1 MAKKGN
7 LERTPAPAGWT
18 RLLPPVLAL
27 SFFLTVCL
35 LSPSAVKPVCMVLLL
50 LTLALS
56 FLRFPALRGRVTPAL
71 LALLLLAALDGF
83 STLYAVSG
91 KFALDEF
98 LKICAALCLTVC
110 LLAAAPSRA
119 PGRWIASI
127 LSGAAALAGLVSI
140 DLISTRIVS
149 GAFLKAVACFTP
161 DYEGLTGLE
170 AGVRM
175 TSLFA
180 NPNIFAGVAG
190 LGVLLALGLAL
201 SARTEGER
209 RVHLCCLSVGSL
221 AFLLAFSMGASAMI
235 ALAFLVYLVMER
247 RERRPAL
254 FALMAETLVLTL
266 VSSMLI
272 SLTSFDIWTGP
283 RPVPLLCAVLGAAAL
298 CALDQLLGRRLAERL
313 AKRGRGT
320 LFAAAGAVVL
330 LGAFLLLAC
339 NLTGAADLPAGG
351 ALRRA
356 AYPGPGDY
364 TLSVQAGGPVNVTI
378 ESQNQQETM
387 MHTSTVLYSGPAAD
401 AAFAVPEGSLVTYYN
416 FYADGAVRM
425 ESAEYMGTENGAV
438 PLGYPLLPGFIA
450 NRLQGLFA
458 NQNAIQR
465 FVFFSDGLK
474 LFRQN
479 PILGRGLGGYENG
492 IKSVQP
498 FYYETKYAHNHY
510 IQSLVETGVVGL
522 LLFLGLLAVSALSL
536 WRGRGREAA
545 PALAAALVFMAGHA
559 AVEVV
564 FSAYAYLP
572 FAFGVF
578 ALIGLACEE
587 TALPEPAAKPVQCGA
602 VALVCVLF
610 AAFAF
615 LLNGNLRAA
624 ALVENTPTMESLSR
638 AAALDRFEWAD
649 YALSYTL
656 NSLDVDADEAVRA
669 QADAYAE
676 RLSELDSNTIP
687 LYLSE
692 YYFATGRMEE
702 GLRMAEKY
710 VLYTSSDESA
720 WRSAFDL
727 LAAYETDSETY
738 RTGVLRIAE
747 RLDEWKQENLG
758 QIQLSEENEVFLSRL
773 RGDMG

>member
-1 MAKKGN
+1 
-7 LERTPAPAGWT
+7 
-18 RLLPPVLAL
+18 
-27 SFFLTVCL
+27 
-35 LSPSAVKPVCMVLLL
+35 MVLLL

-56 FLRFPALRGRVTPAL
+56 FLRFPALRGRITPAL
-71 LALLLLAALDGF
+71 LALLLLTALDGF

-98 LKICAALCLTVC
+98 LKICAAFCLTLC
-110 LLAAAPSRA
+110 LLAVAPGRE

-140 DLISTRIVS
+140 DLISTRFLS
-149 GAFLKAVACFTP
+149 GALLNLLFRVSS

-180 NPNIFAGVAG
+180 NPNIFAGIAG
-190 LGVLLALGLAL
+190 LGVLLALGLAI
-201 SARTEGER
+201 SARKEGER
-209 RVHLCCLSVGSL
+209 RAHLCCLSVSSL

-235 ALAFLVYLVMER
+235 ALAFLVYLIMER

-266 VSSMLI
+266 VSSAVI
-272 SLTSFDIWTGP
+272 SLTSFDAWTEP
-283 RPVPLLCAVLGAAAL
+283 RPIPLLCAVLGAAVL
-298 CALDQLLGRRLAERL
+298 CTLDQILGRRLAEQL

-339 NLTGAADLPAGG
+339 NLTGAAELPAGG
-351 ALRRA
+351 SLRRA
-356 AYPGPGDY
+356 AYPKPGDY
-364 TLSVQAGGPVNVTI
+364 TLSVQSSGPLNVTI
-378 ESQNQQETM
+378 ESQNQQDTM
-387 MHTSTVLYSGPAAD
+387 MHTSTVLYSGPAGG
-401 AAFAVPEGSLVTYYN
+401 AAFPVPEGSLVTYYN
-416 FYADGAVRM
+416 FPADSAVRF
-425 ESAEYMGTENGAV
+425 ESAEYRGPEDGAV

-474 LFRQN
+474 LFRKN
-479 PILGRGLGGYENG
+479 PILGRGLGGFENG
-492 IKSVQP
+492 IASVQP

-536 WRGRGREAA
+536 WKNRRREAV

-564 FSAYAYLP
+564 FSAFSYLP

-587 TALPEPAAKPVQCGA
+587 TVLPEKVAKPVQAGA
-602 VALVCVLF
+602 IAGACVLL

-624 ALVENTPTMESLSR
+624 ALVENAPTMENLDR

-656 NSLDVDADEAVRA
+656 NSLDEAPEGTRER
-669 QADAYAE
+669 ADAYAE
-676 RLSELDSNTIP
+676 RLSKLDSNTIP
-687 LYLSE
+687 LYLAE
-692 YYFATGRMEE
+692 YYFATGRSEE

-710 VLYTSSDESA
+710 ALYTASDETA
-720 WRSAFDL
+720 WCDVFNL
-727 LAAYETDSETY
+727 LAIYEEDSESY
-738 RTGVLRIAE
+738 RAGVLRIADH
-747 RLDEWKQENLG
+747 LDEWERENLG
-758 QIQLSEENEVFLSRL
+758 RIQLTEENKAFLIHL
-773 RGDMG
+773 RGDAG

>member
-1 MAKKGN
+1 MAKKGKTV
-7 LERTPAPAGWT
+7 RPPAPAGWT
-18 RLLPPVLAL
+18 RPLPPVLAL
-27 SFFLTVCL
+27 AFILTVCL
-35 LSPSAVKPVCMVLLL
+35 LLPSAVKPVCMVLLL

-56 FLRFPALRGRVTPAL
+56 FLRFPVLRGRVTPAL
-71 LALLLLAALDGF
+71 LALLLIVALDGF
-83 STLYAVSG
+83 SMFYAVSG

-98 LKICAALCLTVC
+98 LKICAAFCLTVC
-110 LLAAAPSRA
+110 LLAAAPARA
-119 PGRWIASI
+119 PGRWIASV
-127 LSGAAALAGLVSI
+127 LSGAAALSGLVSI
-140 DLISTRIVS
+140 DLISTRMIS
-149 GAFLKAVACFTP
+149 GAFLKLIARAAP
-161 DYEGLTGLE
+161 EYESLAGLE

-180 NPNIFAGVAG
+180 NPNIFAGIAG

-209 RVHLCCLSVGSL
+209 RVHLCCLSVSSL

-235 ALAFLVYLVMER
+235 ALAFLVYLMMER

-254 FALMAETLVLTL
+254 FALMVETLALTL
-266 VSSMLI
+266 VSSALI
-272 SLTSFDIWTGP
+272 SLTSFDVWTGP
-283 RPVPLLCAVLGAAAL
+283 RPIPLLCAVLGAAAL
-298 CALDQLLGRRLAERL
+298 CALDQFLGRRLAVRL
-313 AKRGRGT
+313 ARRGRGT
-320 LFAAAGAVVL
+320 LFAAAVAVAL
-330 LGAFLLLAC
+330 LGVFLLFAC
-339 NLTGAADLPAGG
+339 NLTGAAELPAGG
-351 ALRRA
+351 ILRRA
-356 AYPGPGDY
+356 AYPEPGDY
-364 TLSVQAGGPVNVTI
+364 TLSVQSSGPLNVTI

-387 MHTSTVLYSGPAAD
+387 MHTSTILYSGPAAD
-401 AAFAVPEGSLVTYYN
+401 ASFAVPEGSLVTYYN
-416 FYADGAVRM
+416 FYADSAVRL
-425 ESAEYMGTENGAV
+425 EAAEYKGTENGAV

-479 PILGRGLGGYENG
+479 PILGRGLGGFENG
-492 IKSVQP
+492 LKSVQP

-510 IQSLVETGVVGL
+510 IQALVETGVVGL

-536 WRGRGREAA
+536 WRARGREAA

-578 ALIGLACEE
+578 ALIGLVCEE
-587 TALPEPAAKPVQCGA
+587 TALPERAAKPVQCGA
-602 VALVCVLF
+602 VAGACVLL
-610 AAFAF
+610 AVFAF

-624 ALVENTPTMESLSR
+624 ALVENVSTMESFSR
-638 AAALDRFEWAD
+638 AVALDRFEWAD

-656 NSLDVDADEAVRA
+656 NSLDGDEAVRA

-710 VLYTSSDESA
+710 VLYTGSDERA
-720 WRSAFDL
+720 WRGVFDL
-727 LAAYETDSETY
+727 LAAYEEDSEAY

-747 RLDEWKQENLG
+747 RLDEWKRENLG
-758 QIQLSEENEVFLSRL
+758 QIQLSEENEAFLSRL
-773 RGDMG
+773 REDMG